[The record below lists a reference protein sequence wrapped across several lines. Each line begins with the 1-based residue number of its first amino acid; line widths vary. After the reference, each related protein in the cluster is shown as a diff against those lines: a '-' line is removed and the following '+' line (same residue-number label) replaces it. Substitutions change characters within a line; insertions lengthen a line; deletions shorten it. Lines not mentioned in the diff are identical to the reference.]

1 MEGVR
6 LNATGGGRRRLERF
20 LWVAGLCLVAGWA
33 AVRTYGS
40 WSAKRDVA
48 RFEAAVATPPVA
60 TLTSLTALR
69 PVDMSRWSESRKRHY
84 DESRGLDV
92 GPALAVLR
100 IDRLGLEVPVLEG
113 TSELTL
119 DRAAGHI
126 EGTPLPGSGGNVGLA
141 GHRDGFFRVLEDIS
155 EGDVLTLHTPSET
168 LTYVVDRLS
177 VVPPSDVSVLDP
189 TDESVLTLVT
199 CYPFHFVG
207 SAPERF
213 IVRAV
218 RR

>member
-1 MEGVR
+1 M
-6 LNATGGGRRRLERF
+6 NATGGGRRRLERF
-20 LWVAGLCLVAGWA
+20 LWVSGLCLIAVWA
-33 AVRTYGS
+33 AVRSYGA

-48 RFEAAVATPPVA
+48 RFEAAVAAPSAPLNA
-60 TLTSLTALR
+60 MTALR

-84 DESRGLDV
+84 DESRGVDT

-113 TSELTL
+113 TDELTL

-126 EGTPLPGSGGNVGLA
+126 EGTPMPGSSGNVGLA
-141 GHRDGFFRVLEDIS
+141 GHRDGFFRVLEDIA

-168 LTYVVDRLS
+168 LTYVVDRLR
-177 VVPPSDVSVLDP
+177 VVPPSDVSVLEP
-189 TDESVLTLVT
+189 TTEPVLTLVT
-199 CYPFHFVG
+199 CYPFYFVG

>member
-1 MEGVR
+1 
-6 LNATGGGRRRLERF
+6 LNATSGGRRRLERI
-20 LWVAGLCLVAGWA
+20 LWVSGLCLVAVWA
-33 AVRTYGS
+33 AVRAYGS

-48 RFEAAVATPPVA
+48 RFEAAVASSPAAPWNA
-60 TLTSLTALR
+60 PTALR
-69 PVDMSRWSESRKRHY
+69 PADMSRWSESRKRHY
-84 DESRGLDV
+84 EGSRGVDV

-100 IDRLGLEVPVLEG
+100 IERLGLEVPVLEG
-113 TSELTL
+113 TDELTL

-126 EGTPLPGSGGNVGLA
+126 EGTPMPGSRGNVGLA
-141 GHRDGFFRVLEDIS
+141 GHRDGFFRVLEDIA

-168 LTYVVDRLS
+168 LTYVVDSLR
-177 VVPPSDVSVLDP
+177 VVPPSDLSVLEP
-189 TDESVLTLVT
+189 TAEPALTLVT
-199 CYPFHFVG
+199 CYPFYFVG

>member
-1 MEGVR
+1 V
-6 LNATGGGRRRLERF
+6 T
-20 LWVAGLCLVAGWA
+20 GLCLVAVWA

-48 RFEAAVATPPVA
+48 LFEAALAVSPASPLN
-60 TLTSLTALR
+60 TLTAVR

-84 DESRGLDV
+84 DESRGVDV

-113 TSELTL
+113 TDELTL

-141 GHRDGFFRVLEDIS
+141 GHRDGFFRVLEDIA

-168 LTYVVDRLS
+168 LTYVVDRLR
-177 VVPPSDVSVLDP
+177 VVPPSDVSVLEP
-189 TDESVLTLVT
+189 TTEPVLTLVT
-199 CYPFHFVG
+199 CYPFYFVG